1 MASKLEKENLEAHV
15 DLCAERYK
23 MLENRLDGMKKDF
36 KEDRQIIHDRI
47 DKVKDSIS
55 ELRDY
60 LVEQQAS
67 QNKIIITSAVAIV
80 VALIGGIFMM
90 TINGA

>member
-23 MLENRLDGMKKDF
+23 MLENRLDEMKKDF
-36 KEDRQIIHDRI
+36 KEDRQVIHDRI

-55 ELRDY
+55 DLREY
-60 LVEQQAS
+60 LAEQQTS
-67 QNKIIITSAVAIV
+67 QNKIIITSAMAII
-80 VALIGGIFMM
+80 VALLGGIFMM
-90 TINGA
+90 TT